1 MKIANDMRW
10 IAPGPRA
17 GRHELELPA
26 DERGSS
32 ITPGRANPTQQEA
45 MVMVCLQVI
54 GEDSIVASAGA
65 QGNFELGTMRPIIIN
80 NVLHSAR
87 ILGDA
92 CEQLRRYSIAGTE
105 LERDQDTEDVR
116 AAKVMKAID
125 LQLTG

>member
-1 MKIANDMRW
+1 
-10 IAPGPRA
+10 
-17 GRHELELPA
+17 
-26 DERGSS
+26 
-32 ITPGRANPTQQEA
+32 
-45 MVMVCLQVI
+45 
-54 GEDSIVASAGA
+54 
-65 QGNFELGTMRPIIIN
+65 MRPIIIN